1 MVKPFNERALDASVE
16 ALDLLVKKQ
25 NDYGPKNIMNAPG
38 GPMVGLAVRLHDK
51 VARLAN
57 IIGNDVNPNFESLRD
72 TMLDIAN
79 YGLIGVM
86 VLDDTFDPKETK

>member
-1 MVKPFNERALDASVE
+1 MTFNERALNASIE

-38 GPMVGLAVRLHDK
+38 GPMMGLAVRLHDK
-51 VARLAN
+51 VARLAHILSN
-57 IIGNDVNPNFESLRD
+57 NTEPNFESLRD
-72 TMLDIAN
+72 TMLDISN

-86 VLDDTFDPKETK
+86 VLDDTFDPKEDK

>member
-1 MVKPFNERALDASVE
+1 MKPFNERALDASVE